1 MIDGGA
7 GNDRIWVGNG
17 KNHVFGGAGNDR
29 IFAPGLIVYV
39 SCGAGVNVAYTDALS
54 SSWPSAMVVR
64 RCGRSG
70 HTSRRPG
77 GHTRPGEKAR
87 ARQSTARAPTH
98 REGARVVAVSNSAAR
113 NRARP

>member
-54 SSWPSAMVVR
+54 SSWAKRHGCQTVR
-64 RCGRSG
+64 
-70 HTSRRPG
+70 TLRP
-77 GHTRPGEKAR
+77 HQP
-87 ARQSTARAPTH
+87 
-98 REGARVVAVSNSAAR
+98 
-113 NRARP
+113 